1 MKRFIINFLC
11 VIAFILCF
19 VGNVFATDFGI
30 TSVVYDDSMSFLSI
44 NSNDNGEYMFN
55 EVPKLYVDQQE
66 HKAYFDIN
74 PAELKIP
81 AQDLII
87 NSNNIKEVLV
97 KQHSVEPNVVRVT
110 MSYNDGFNPKN
121 IQLKR
126 LNNSLFVRF
135 STAQIQNYYFQH
147 VYTDAMSSVGEF
159 LETSGI
165 QIPLQIANNSII
177 SQINSAFQLGAT
189 TEEKNYILTK
199 KELFLQSKYYID
211 NLNVKNGVVQV
222 NGFGAVTLTKPFTLS
237 NPQRIV
243 FDIPNAIVNPSI
255 RNKELYITQTETVK
269 IGQFDK
275 TTARIVISSK
285 YADKYFPVIS
295 SDGQNIEFLDC
306 VTDKRP
312 LVSMQKSVFNNLV
325 EEIADTKTVYDKFI
339 FTKPVVYAIHRNSS
353 SMDFYFYNAEKS
365 STLNLKNSKVFN
377 EPRITSLTG
386 GGIKVSLP
394 LEKGDVVDLHAGND
408 GKTLRLKIV
417 SQTVNLPVVK
427 KVEEPV
433 VTVPSVVITPVKK
446 DNSKKV
452 VVIDAGHGG
461 SDCGATRNGIYEK
474 NITLDVSKK
483 VYDLL
488 VKKGYDVYMTRN
500 KDEFVSLQD
509 RVTISENI
517 SPDIFVSIHVNSSNA
532 EAPNGLE
539 THYYKDNSLQ
549 LAKTV
554 HASLL
559 NNIKANNR
567 GLFKSKFYVIN
578 HTTAPAILI
587 EIGFISNTAERAQ
600 LVSESRKQATA
611 KAIAEGIH
619 EYLK

>member
-1 MKRFIINFLC
+1 MKHFIIKFLC

-19 VGNVFATDFGI
+19 VGNVFAADFGI
-30 TSVVYDDSMSFLSI
+30 TSVVYDDSTSFLSI
-44 NSNDNGEYMFN
+44 NSNDNSEYKFS
-55 EVPKLYVDQQE
+55 EVPKLYVVQQD

-81 AQDLII
+81 AQDLVI
-87 NSNNIKEVLV
+87 NSSNIKEVLV

-110 MSYNDGFNPKN
+110 MLYNDGFNPKN
-121 IQLKR
+121 IQLKL

-135 STAQIQNYYFQH
+135 STAQIQSYYFQH
-147 VYTDAMSSVGEF
+147 VYTDAMSSVKDF
-159 LETSGI
+159 LETSSI
-165 QIPLQIANNSII
+165 QVPLQITNNSII

-189 TEEKNYILTK
+189 TEEKNYILTR

-211 NLNVKNGVVQV
+211 NLNVKNGVVLV
-222 NGFGAVTLTKPFTLS
+222 NGFGAVTLTKPFTLT
-237 NPQRIV
+237 NPQRV
-243 FDIPNAIVNPSI
+243 VYDIPNAIVNPSI
-255 RNKELYITQTETVK
+255 RNKEIYITQTETVK

-275 TTARIVISSK
+275 STARIVISSK
-285 YADKYFPVIS
+285 YADKYIPVIS
-295 SDGQNIEFLDC
+295 PDGQNIEFLNG
-306 VTDKRP
+306 VTETRP
-312 LVSMQKSVFNNLV
+312 IVSMQKAVFNNLI
-325 EEIADTKTVYDKFI
+325 EEIADSKTIYDKFV
-339 FTKPVVYAIHRNSS
+339 FTKPVVYAIDRNSS
-353 SMDFYFYNAEKS
+353 SIDFYFYNADRS
-365 STLNLKNSKVFN
+365 STLNLKSSKVFGDAK
-377 EPRITSLTG
+377 IASLTG

-394 LEKGDVVDLHAGND
+394 LEKGDVVDVHAGND
-408 GKTLRLKIV
+408 GKTLRLKVV
-417 SQTVNLPVVK
+417 SQTVNLPTVK

-433 VTVPSVVITPVKK
+433 VTVPTVVITPVKK
-446 DNSKKV
+446 DHTKKV

-488 VKKGYDVYMTRN
+488 VKKGYDVYMTRD

-509 RVTISENI
+509 RVAISENI

-532 EAPNGLE
+532 ESPNGLE

-554 HASLL
+554 HASML
-559 NNIKANNR
+559 NHIKAYNR

-578 HTTAPAILI
+578 HTTAPAILV
-587 EIGFISNTAERAQ
+587 EIGFISNNAERAQ

>member
-1 MKRFIINFLC
+1 MKHFIIKFLC

-19 VGNVFATDFGI
+19 VGNVFAADFGI
-30 TSVVYDDSMSFLSI
+30 TSVVYDDSTSFLSI
-44 NSNDNGEYMFN
+44 NSNDNSEYKFS
-55 EVPKLYVDQQE
+55 EVPKLYVVQQD

-81 AQDLII
+81 TQDLVI
-87 NSNNIKEVLV
+87 NSSNIKEVLV

-110 MSYNDGFNPKN
+110 MLYNDGFNPKN

-135 STAQIQNYYFQH
+135 STAQIQSYYFQH
-147 VYTDAMSSVGEF
+147 VYTDAMSSVKDF
-159 LETSGI
+159 LETSSI
-165 QIPLQIANNSII
+165 QVPLQITNNSII

-189 TEEKNYILTK
+189 TEEKNYILTR

-211 NLNVKNGVVQV
+211 NLNVKNGVVLV
-222 NGFGAVTLTKPFTLS
+222 NGFGAVTLTKPFTLT
-237 NPQRIV
+237 NPQRV
-243 FDIPNAIVNPSI
+243 VYDIPNAIVNPSI
-255 RNKELYITQTETVK
+255 RNKEIYITQTETVK

-275 TTARIVISSK
+275 STARIVISSK
-285 YADKYFPVIS
+285 YADKYIPVIS
-295 SDGQNIEFLDC
+295 PDGQNIEFLNG
-306 VTDKRP
+306 VTETRP
-312 LVSMQKSVFNNLV
+312 IVSMQKAVFNNLI
-325 EEIADTKTVYDKFI
+325 EEIADSKTIYDKFV
-339 FTKPVVYAIHRNSS
+339 FTKPVVYAVDRNSS
-353 SMDFYFYNAEKS
+353 SIDFYFYNSDRS
-365 STLNLKNSKVFN
+365 STLNLKSSKIFGDAK
-377 EPRITSLTG
+377 IASLTG

-394 LEKGDVVDLHAGND
+394 LEKGDVVDVHAGND
-408 GKTLRLKIV
+408 GKTLRLKVV
-417 SQTVNLPVVK
+417 SQTVNLPTVK

-433 VTVPSVVITPVKK
+433 VTVPTVVITPVKK
-446 DNSKKV
+446 DHTKKV

-488 VKKGYDVYMTRN
+488 VKKGYDVYMTRD

-509 RVTISENI
+509 RVAISENI

-532 EAPNGLE
+532 ESPNGLE

-554 HASLL
+554 HASML
-559 NNIKANNR
+559 NHIKAYNR

-578 HTTAPAILI
+578 HTTAPAILV
-587 EIGFISNTAERAQ
+587 EIGFISNNAERAQ

>member
-1 MKRFIINFLC
+1 MKHFIIKFLC

-19 VGNVFATDFGI
+19 VGNVFAADFGI
-30 TSVVYDDSMSFLSI
+30 TSVVYDDSTSFLSI
-44 NSNDNGEYMFN
+44 NSNDNSEYKFS
-55 EVPKLYVDQQE
+55 EVPKLYVVQQD

-81 AQDLII
+81 AQDLVI
-87 NSNNIKEVLV
+87 NSSNIKEVLV

-110 MSYNDGFNPKN
+110 MLYNDGFNPKN

-135 STAQIQNYYFQH
+135 STAQIQSYYFQH
-147 VYTDAMSSVGEF
+147 VYTDAMSSVKDF
-159 LETSGI
+159 LETSSI
-165 QIPLQIANNSII
+165 QVPLQITNNSII

-189 TEEKNYILTK
+189 TEEKNYILTR

-211 NLNVKNGVVQV
+211 NLNVKNGVVLV
-222 NGFGAVTLTKPFTLS
+222 NGFGAVTLTKPFTLTNS
-237 NPQRIV
+237 QRV
-243 FDIPNAIVNPSI
+243 VYDIPNAIVNPSI
-255 RNKELYITQTETVK
+255 RNKEIYITQTETVK

-275 TTARIVISSK
+275 STARIVISSK
-285 YADKYFPVIS
+285 YADKYIPVIS
-295 SDGQNIEFLDC
+295 PDGQNIEFLNGI
-306 VTDKRP
+306 TETRP
-312 LVSMQKSVFNNLV
+312 IVSMQKAVFNNLI
-325 EEIADTKTVYDKFI
+325 EEIADSKTIYDKFV
-339 FTKPVVYAIHRNSS
+339 FTKPVVYAVDRNSS
-353 SMDFYFYNAEKS
+353 SIDFYFYNADRS
-365 STLNLKNSKVFN
+365 STLNLKSSKVFGDAK
-377 EPRITSLTG
+377 IASLTG

-394 LEKGDVVDLHAGND
+394 LEKGDVVDVHAGND
-408 GKTLRLKIV
+408 GKTLRLKVV
-417 SQTVNLPVVK
+417 SQTVNLPTVK

-433 VTVPSVVITPVKK
+433 VTVPTVVITPVKK
-446 DNSKKV
+446 DHTKKV

-488 VKKGYDVYMTRN
+488 VKKGYDVYMTRD

-509 RVTISENI
+509 RVAISENI

-532 EAPNGLE
+532 ESPNGLE

-554 HASLL
+554 HASML
-559 NNIKANNR
+559 NHIKAYNR

-578 HTTAPAILI
+578 HTTAPAILV
-587 EIGFISNTAERAQ
+587 EIGFISNNAERAQ

>member
-1 MKRFIINFLC
+1 MKHFIIKFLC

-19 VGNVFATDFGI
+19 VGNVFAADFGI
-30 TSVVYDDSMSFLSI
+30 TSVVYDDSTSFLSI
-44 NSNDNGEYMFN
+44 NSNDNSEYKFS
-55 EVPKLYVDQQE
+55 EVPKLYVVQQD

-81 AQDLII
+81 AQDLVI
-87 NSNNIKEVLV
+87 NSSNIKEVLV

-110 MSYNDGFNPKN
+110 MLYNDGFNPKN

-135 STAQIQNYYFQH
+135 STAQIQSYYFQH
-147 VYTDAMSSVGEF
+147 VYTDAMSSVKDF
-159 LETSGI
+159 LETSSI
-165 QIPLQIANNSII
+165 QVPLQITNNSII

-189 TEEKNYILTK
+189 TEEKNYILTR

-211 NLNVKNGVVQV
+211 NLNVKNGVVLV
-222 NGFGAVTLTKPFTLS
+222 NGFGAVTLTKPFTLT
-237 NPQRIV
+237 NPQRV
-243 FDIPNAIVNPSI
+243 VYDIPNAIVNPSI
-255 RNKELYITQTETVK
+255 RNKEIYITQTETVK

-275 TTARIVISSK
+275 STARIVISSK
-285 YADKYFPVIS
+285 YADKYIPVIS
-295 SDGQNIEFLDC
+295 PDGQNIEFLNG
-306 VTDKRP
+306 VTETRP
-312 LVSMQKSVFNNLV
+312 IVSMQKAVFNNLI
-325 EEIADTKTVYDKFI
+325 EEIADSKTVYDKFV
-339 FTKPVVYAIHRNSS
+339 FTKPVVYAVDRNSS
-353 SMDFYFYNAEKS
+353 SIDFYFYNADRS
-365 STLNLKNSKVFN
+365 STLNLKSSKVFN
-377 EPRITSLTG
+377 DAKITSLTN

-408 GKTLRLKIV
+408 GKTLRLKVV
-417 SQTVNLPVVK
+417 SQTVNLPTVK

-433 VTVPSVVITPVKK
+433 VTVPTVVITPVKK
-446 DNSKKV
+446 DHTKKV

-488 VKKGYDVYMTRN
+488 VKKGYDVYMTRD

-509 RVTISENI
+509 RVAISENI

-532 EAPNGLE
+532 ESPNGLE

-554 HASLL
+554 HASML
-559 NNIKANNR
+559 NHIKAYNR

-578 HTTAPAILI
+578 HTTAPAILV
-587 EIGFISNTAERAQ
+587 EIGFISNNAERAQ

>member
-1 MKRFIINFLC
+1 MKHFIIKFLC

-19 VGNVFATDFGI
+19 VGNVFAADFGI
-30 TSVVYDDSMSFLSI
+30 TSVVYDDSTSFLSI
-44 NSNDNGEYMFN
+44 NSNDNSEYKFS
-55 EVPKLYVDQQE
+55 EVPKLYVVQQD

-81 AQDLII
+81 AQDLVI
-87 NSNNIKEVLV
+87 NSSNIKEVLV

-110 MSYNDGFNPKN
+110 MLYNDGFNPKN

-135 STAQIQNYYFQH
+135 STAQIQSYYFQH
-147 VYTDAMSSVGEF
+147 VYTDAMSSVKDF
-159 LETSGI
+159 LETSSI
-165 QIPLQIANNSII
+165 QVPLQITNNSII

-189 TEEKNYILTK
+189 TEEKNYILTR

-211 NLNVKNGVVQV
+211 NLNVKNGVVLV
-222 NGFGAVTLTKPFTLS
+222 NGFGAVTLTKPFTLT
-237 NPQRIV
+237 NPQRV
-243 FDIPNAIVNPSI
+243 VYDIPNAIVNPSI
-255 RNKELYITQTETVK
+255 RNKEIYITQTETVK

-275 TTARIVISSK
+275 STARIVISSK
-285 YADKYFPVIS
+285 YADKYIPVIS
-295 SDGQNIEFLDC
+295 PDGQNIEFLNGI
-306 VTDKRP
+306 TETRP
-312 LVSMQKSVFNNLV
+312 IVSMQKAVFYNLI
-325 EEIADTKTVYDKFI
+325 EEIADSKTIYDKFV
-339 FTKPVVYAIHRNSS
+339 FTKPVVYAVDRNSS
-353 SMDFYFYNAEKS
+353 SIDFYFYNADRS
-365 STLNLKNSKVFN
+365 STLNLKSSKVFGDAK
-377 EPRITSLTG
+377 IASLTG

-394 LEKGDVVDLHAGND
+394 LEKGDVVDVHAGND
-408 GKTLRLKIV
+408 GKTLRLKVV
-417 SQTVNLPVVK
+417 SQTVNLPTVK

-433 VTVPSVVITPVKK
+433 VTVPTVVITPVKK
-446 DNSKKV
+446 DHTKKV

-488 VKKGYDVYMTRN
+488 VKKGYDVYMTRD

-509 RVTISENI
+509 RVAISENI

-532 EAPNGLE
+532 ESPNGLE

-554 HASLL
+554 HASML
-559 NNIKANNR
+559 NHIKAYNR

-578 HTTAPAILI
+578 HTTAPAILV
-587 EIGFISNTAERAQ
+587 EIGFISNNAERAQ

>member
-1 MKRFIINFLC
+1 MKHFIIKFLC

-19 VGNVFATDFGI
+19 VGNVFAADFGI
-30 TSVVYDDSMSFLSI
+30 TSVVYDDSTSFLSI
-44 NSNDNGEYMFN
+44 NSNDNSEYKFS
-55 EVPKLYVDQQE
+55 EVPKLYVVQQD

-81 AQDLII
+81 AQDLVI
-87 NSNNIKEVLV
+87 NSSNIKEVLV

-110 MSYNDGFNPKN
+110 MLYNDGFNPKN

-135 STAQIQNYYFQH
+135 STAQIQSYYFQH
-147 VYTDAMSSVGEF
+147 VYTDAMSSVKDF
-159 LETSGI
+159 LETSSI
-165 QIPLQIANNSII
+165 QVPLQITNNSII

-189 TEEKNYILTK
+189 TEEKNYILTR

-211 NLNVKNGVVQV
+211 NLNVKNGVVLV
-222 NGFGAVTLTKPFTLS
+222 NGFGAVTLTKPFTLT
-237 NPQRIV
+237 NPQRV
-243 FDIPNAIVNPSI
+243 VYDIPNAIVNPSI
-255 RNKELYITQTETVK
+255 RNKEIYITQTETVK

-275 TTARIVISSK
+275 STARIVISSK
-285 YADKYFPVIS
+285 YADKYIPVIS
-295 SDGQNIEFLDC
+295 PDGQNIEFLNG
-306 VTDKRP
+306 VTETRP
-312 LVSMQKSVFNNLV
+312 IVSMQKAVFNNLI
-325 EEIADTKTVYDKFI
+325 EEIAGSKTIYDKFV
-339 FTKPVVYAIHRNSS
+339 FTKPVVYAVDRNSS
-353 SMDFYFYNAEKS
+353 SIDFYFYNADRS
-365 STLNLKNSKVFN
+365 STLNLKSSKVFGDAK
-377 EPRITSLTG
+377 IASLTG

-394 LEKGDVVDLHAGND
+394 LEKGDVVDVHAGND
-408 GKTLRLKIV
+408 GKTLRLKVV
-417 SQTVNLPVVK
+417 SQTVNLPTVK

-433 VTVPSVVITPVKK
+433 VTVPTVVITPVKK
-446 DNSKKV
+446 DHTKKV

-488 VKKGYDVYMTRN
+488 VKKGYDVYMTRD

-509 RVTISENI
+509 RVAISENI

-532 EAPNGLE
+532 ESPNGLE

-554 HASLL
+554 HASML
-559 NNIKANNR
+559 NHIKAYNR

-578 HTTAPAILI
+578 HTTAPAILV
-587 EIGFISNTAERAQ
+587 EIGFISNNAERAQ

>member
-1 MKRFIINFLC
+1 MKHFIIKFLC

-19 VGNVFATDFGI
+19 VGNVFAADFGI
-30 TSVVYDDSMSFLSI
+30 TSVVYDDSTSFLSI
-44 NSNDNGEYMFN
+44 NSNDSSEYKFS
-55 EVPKLYVDQQE
+55 EVPKLYVVQQD

-81 AQDLII
+81 AQDLVI
-87 NSNNIKEVLV
+87 NSSNIKEVLV

-110 MSYNDGFNPKN
+110 MLYNDGFNPKN

-135 STAQIQNYYFQH
+135 STAQIQSYYFQH
-147 VYTDAMSSVGEF
+147 VYTDAMSSVKDF
-159 LETSGI
+159 LETSSI
-165 QIPLQIANNSII
+165 QVPLQITNNSII

-189 TEEKNYILTK
+189 TEEKNYILTR

-211 NLNVKNGVVQV
+211 NLNVKNGVVLV
-222 NGFGAVTLTKPFTLS
+222 NGFGAVTLTKPFTLT
-237 NPQRIV
+237 NPQRV
-243 FDIPNAIVNPSI
+243 VYDIPNAIVNPSI
-255 RNKELYITQTETVK
+255 RNKEIYITQTETVK

-275 TTARIVISSK
+275 STARIVISSK
-285 YADKYFPVIS
+285 YADKYIPVIS
-295 SDGQNIEFLDC
+295 PDGQNIEFLNG
-306 VTDKRP
+306 VTETRP
-312 LVSMQKSVFNNLV
+312 IVSMQKAVFNNLI
-325 EEIADTKTVYDKFI
+325 EEIADSKTIYDKFV
-339 FTKPVVYAIHRNSS
+339 FTKPVVYAVDRNSS
-353 SMDFYFYNAEKS
+353 SIDFYFYNADRS
-365 STLNLKNSKVFN
+365 STLNLKSSKVFGDAK
-377 EPRITSLTG
+377 IASLTG

-394 LEKGDVVDLHAGND
+394 LEKGDVVDVHAGND
-408 GKTLRLKIV
+408 GKTLRLKVV
-417 SQTVNLPVVK
+417 SQTVNLPTVK

-433 VTVPSVVITPVKK
+433 VTVPTVVITPVKK
-446 DNSKKV
+446 DHTKKV

-488 VKKGYDVYMTRN
+488 VKKGYDVYMTRD

-509 RVTISENI
+509 RVAISENI

-532 EAPNGLE
+532 ESPNGLE

-554 HASLL
+554 HASML
-559 NNIKANNR
+559 NHIKAYNR

-578 HTTAPAILI
+578 HTTAPAILV
-587 EIGFISNTAERAQ
+587 EIGFISNNAERAQ

>member
-1 MKRFIINFLC
+1 MKHFIIKFLC

-19 VGNVFATDFGI
+19 VGNVFAADFGI
-30 TSVVYDDSMSFLSI
+30 TSVVYDDSTSFLSI
-44 NSNDNGEYMFN
+44 NSNDNSEYKFS
-55 EVPKLYVDQQE
+55 EVPKLYVVQQD

-81 AQDLII
+81 TQDLVI
-87 NSNNIKEVLV
+87 NSSNIKEVLV

-110 MSYNDGFNPKN
+110 MLYNDGFNPKN

-135 STAQIQNYYFQH
+135 STAQIQSYYFQH
-147 VYTDAMSSVGEF
+147 VYTDAMSSVKDF
-159 LETSGI
+159 LETSSI
-165 QIPLQIANNSII
+165 QVPLQITNNSII

-189 TEEKNYILTK
+189 TEEKNYILTR

-211 NLNVKNGVVQV
+211 NLNVKNGVVLV
-222 NGFGAVTLTKPFTLS
+222 NGFGAVTLTKPFTLT
-237 NPQRIV
+237 NPQRV
-243 FDIPNAIVNPSI
+243 VYDIPNAIVNPSI
-255 RNKELYITQTETVK
+255 RNKEIYITQTETVK

-275 TTARIVISSK
+275 STARIVISSK
-285 YADKYFPVIS
+285 YADKYIPVIS
-295 SDGQNIEFLDC
+295 PDGQNIEFLNG
-306 VTDKRP
+306 VTETRP
-312 LVSMQKSVFNNLV
+312 IVSMQKAVFNNLI
-325 EEIADTKTVYDKFI
+325 EEIADSKTIYDKFV
-339 FTKPVVYAIHRNSS
+339 FTKPVVYAVDRNSS
-353 SMDFYFYNAEKS
+353 SIDFYFYNADRS
-365 STLNLKNSKVFN
+365 STLNLKSSKVFGDAK
-377 EPRITSLTG
+377 IASLTG

-394 LEKGDVVDLHAGND
+394 LEKGDVVDVHAGND
-408 GKTLRLKIV
+408 GKTLRLKVV
-417 SQTVNLPVVK
+417 SQTVNLPTVK

-433 VTVPSVVITPVKK
+433 VTVPTVVITPVKK
-446 DNSKKV
+446 DHTKKV

-488 VKKGYDVYMTRN
+488 VKKGYDVYMTRD

-509 RVTISENI
+509 RVAISENI

-532 EAPNGLE
+532 ESPNGLE

-554 HASLL
+554 HASML
-559 NNIKANNR
+559 NHIKAYNR

-578 HTTAPAILI
+578 HTTAPAILV
-587 EIGFISNTAERAQ
+587 EIGFISNNAERAQ